1 MMQLDLLRPA
11 RRGRLTVY
19 ASRTGTR
26 RSLVLFAEWGWR
38 LLVSARGVLRSEG
51 LPYAID
57 NGAWTA
63 FNRGEP
69 FDAEAFRRAVAL
81 LGRGAEWIAVPDVV
95 GDSRGTM
102 EAFDAWA
109 PYLSAYP
116 RMLVLQDKM
125 TPADVD
131 RLDKCHK
138 LHGIFLG
145 GSSEW
150 KDKTIPMWADYARS
164 RALVCHVGRVN
175 TLRRLRACVESR
187 VDSVDGSGV
196 SRFTEHA
203 IIFRRW
209 CADLGVA

>member
-1 MMQLDLLRPA
+1 MMQIELLRPA
-11 RRGRLTVY
+11 RRYGLTVY

-26 RSLVLFAEWGWR
+26 RSLTLFRQWGWR

-51 LPYAID
+51 FPYAID

-63 FNRGEP
+63 YSQGGA
-69 FDAEAFRRAVAL
+69 FDAAAFRRAVDL

-95 GDSRGTM
+95 GDSNATI
-102 EAFDAWA
+102 EAFDVWA
-109 PYLSAYP
+109 PHLSAYP

-131 RLDKCHK
+131 RLDKSHK
-138 LHGIFLG
+138 LHGVFVG

-150 KDKTIPMWADYARS
+150 KDRTIPMWADYARS
-164 RALVCHVGRVN
+164 RAIVCHIGRVN
-175 TLRRLRACVESR
+175 TLKRLRACVEAR

-196 SRFTEHA
+196 ARFTEHA
-203 IIFRRW
+203 INFRRW
-209 CADLGVA
+209 CVDLGVS